1 MLSNNLKTIN
11 LIFIALIYSINI
23 QTSSLSQELSLN
35 DLFKQASQSLERNNL
50 TLAKKQ
56 FKELLKTTNIDDSR
70 TIASIYYNLA
80 IISTKEN
87 NLKEALEFYALVYN
101 LRPNSHIGRYS
112 FAQIQAINKLNSSIY
127 SNKNNNNLDNPLE
140 LTVPIIL
147 SKDGLPL
154 LNILINQIPTLA
166 VFDSGASDLI
176 INRKLAN
183 QIGLNIQH
191 LIPNTQVTGSGS
203 KNSNKAWS
211 SFIDFQCNLIH
222 YPHFPVLITNENFPL
237 MPVLGSNCMSNY
249 DYFLDKDN
257 LKLHLTLKNNSKL
270 ITVKNSNS
278 MPFNIFTLDNNC
290 KYQFKIPFFFDQNN
304 LIVIN
309 VKINNVNCPM
319 TLDTGASTSMFT
331 YDLIKKYN
339 LKLTLLNDHD
349 THWGISGSCKSQTC
363 NINTLSIGPL
373 ILNNLKASVT
383 SQSNAK
389 RPLLGSDALR
399 NWLINVD
406 KVNLVITFK
415 QD

>member
-11 LIFIALIYSINI
+11 LIFIVLIYSIYN
-23 QTSSLSQELSLN
+23 QTISLSQELSTN
-35 DLFKQASQSLERNNL
+35 DLFKQASQNLEQNNL
-50 TLAKKQ
+50 SQAKKQ
-56 FKELLKTTNIDDSR
+56 FKELLKTTNIDDNR

-101 LRPNSHIGRYS
+101 LRPNSKIGKYS
-112 FAQIQAINKLNSSIY
+112 INQIQAINKLNSSTY

-154 LNILINQIPTLA
+154 LNIMINQIPTMA
-166 VFDSGASDLI
+166 VFDSGASDFI

-183 QIGLNIQH
+183 QIGLNLQH
-191 LIPNTQVTGSGS
+191 LSPNAQVTGSGS
-203 KNSNKAWS
+203 KNNNKAWS
-211 SFIDFQCNLIH
+211 NFIDFQCNLIH
-222 YPHFPVLITNENFPL
+222 YQNFPVLITNENFPL
-237 MPVLGSNCMSNY
+237 IPVLGSNCMGNY

-257 LKLHLTLKNNSKL
+257 LKLHLTLKNSSKTS
-270 ITVKNSNS
+270 TVKNINS

-349 THWGISGSCKSQTC
+349 THWGVSGSCKSQTC

-406 KVNLVITFK
+406 KVNMVITFK